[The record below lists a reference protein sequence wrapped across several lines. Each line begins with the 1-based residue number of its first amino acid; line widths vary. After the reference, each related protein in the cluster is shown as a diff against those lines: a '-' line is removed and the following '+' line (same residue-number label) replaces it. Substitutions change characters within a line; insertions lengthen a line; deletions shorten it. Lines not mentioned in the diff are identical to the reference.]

1 LFDIAVEGLT
11 ILFKRALAIEYFKG
25 IDYGN
30 GIYLSHLQ
38 YADDALVFVP
48 NDYNSLLHVKR
59 ILRWFE
65 LVSVL
70 RVNFYKS
77 SLVGINLDE
86 EFTTGLASTIYCK
99 LNTLPLTYLR
109 LPLGA
114 VLIGQDFQL
123 GNLSSI
129 K

>member
-1 LFDIAVEGLT
+1 MEGLT

-86 EFTTGLASTIYCK
+86 EFIY
-99 LNTLPLTYLR
+99 NR
-109 LPLGA
+109 
-114 VLIGQDFQL
+114 IG
-123 GNLSSI
+123 
-129 K
+129 